1 MKKKIIFPIN
11 SKIYSGLE
19 SVAITIIENLKDKFD
34 FIYVTQD
41 GPIVDVLKEKKINYY
56 IIKKMSI
63 KEIRQCVKELNPDI
77 IHAHDYTAS
86 CICSLAKINLPII
99 SHLHN
104 NSSWI
109 KTLHPYSFLYLYSSK
124 RFNKILT
131 VSDSIEKEYIFSNF
145 IKDKIE
151 NISNPVSRDYILNK
165 VNKNDTKKYDVCF
178 VGRLTKQKNPLKF
191 INIINDVKN
200 VIPNIK
206 AVMIGDGKLKESCK
220 KLIEDLGL
228 KNNIELLGFKK
239 NPYQYMNQ
247 SNIFCL
253 TSEWEGYGLVAFE
266 ALTLGLPCVVSRVG
280 GLVNIVDEECGYLVS
295 TEDEF
300 KNTII
305 DLIYNKEIFY
315 KKSQKSIEKSIEL
328 ENIEVYCDKIEK
340 IYNIERIIENEK
352 EV

>member
-63 KEIRQCVKELNPDI
+63 KEIRQCVKALNPDI

-104 NSSWI
+104 NSPWI
-109 KTLHPYSFLYLYSSK
+109 KTLHPYSFLYLYASK

-151 NISNPVSRDYILNK
+151 NISNPVCRDYILNK

-178 VGRLTKQKNPLKF
+178 VGRLTKPKNPLKF

-206 AVMIGDGKLKESCK
+206 AVMIGDGELKESCK

-280 GLVNIVDEECGYLVS
+280 GVVNIVDEECGYLVS

-300 KNTII
+300 KNAII
-305 DLIYNKEIFY
+305 ALITNKQIYYY
-315 KKSQKSIEKSIEL
+315 KSKNAIQKSIKL
-328 ENIEVYCDKIEK
+328 ENIEYYSE
-340 IYNIERIIENEK
+340 IIETIYEK
-352 EV
+352 V

>member
-63 KEIRQCVKELNPDI
+63 KEIRKCVQELNPDI

-104 NSSWI
+104 NSPWI

-165 VNKNDTKKYDVCF
+165 VDKNDKKKYDVCF
-178 VGRLTKQKNPLKF
+178 VGRLTKAKNPLKF

-206 AVMIGDGKLKESCK
+206 AVMIGDGELKEQCK
-220 KLIEDLGL
+220 KLIEALEL
-228 KNNIELLGFKK
+228 NNNIELLGFKQ
-239 NPYQYMNQ
+239 NPYKYMNQ
-247 SNIFCL
+247 SKIFCL

-266 ALTLGLPCVVSRVG
+266 ALTLGIPCIVSPVG
-280 GLVNIVDEECGYLVS
+280 GLVNIVDDECGYLVDS
-295 TEDEF
+295 KYKF
-300 KNTII
+300 KHSII
-305 DLIYNKEIFY
+305 ELIKNNNVYNK
-315 KKSQKSIEKSIEL
+315 KLQNAVAKSIILDNRDE
-328 ENIEVYCDKIEK
+328 YCEQIEK
-340 IYNIERIIENEK
+340 IYSILF
-352 EV
+352 

>member
-1 MKKKIIFPIN
+1 MRKN
-11 SKIYSGLE
+11 IY
-19 SVAITIIENLKDKFD
+19 
-34 FIYVTQD
+34 
-41 GPIVDVLKEKKINYY
+41 
-56 IIKKMSI
+56 
-63 KEIRQCVKELNPDI
+63 
-77 IHAHDYTAS
+77 
-86 CICSLAKINLPII
+86 
-99 SHLHN
+99 
-104 NSSWI
+104 
-109 KTLHPYSFLYLYSSK
+109 FL
-124 RFNKILT
+124 I
-131 VSDSIEKEYIFSNF
+131 
-145 IKDKIE
+145 
-151 NISNPVSRDYILNK
+151 VSRDYILNK
-165 VNKNDTKKYDVCF
+165 IDKNDTKKYDVCF
-178 VGRLTKQKNPLKF
+178 VGRLTKQKNPVKF
-191 INIINDVKN
+191 INIINDVKEI
-200 VIPNIK
+200 IPNIK
-206 AVMIGDGKLKESCK
+206 VVMIGDGELQASCK
-220 KLIEDLGL
+220 QLIEDLEL
-228 KNNIELLGFKK
+228 TNNIELLGFKK

-266 ALTLGLPCVVSRVG
+266 AMTLGIPCVVSPVG

>member
-41 GPIVDVLKEKKINYY
+41 GPIVDILKEKKINYY

-63 KEIRQCVKELNPDI
+63 KEIRKCVKELNPDI
-77 IHAHDYTAS
+77 VHAHDYTAS

-104 NSSWI
+104 NSPWI

-151 NISNPVSRDYILNK
+151 NIFNPVSRDDILNK
-165 VNKNDTKKYDVCF
+165 VDKNDTKKYDVCF
-178 VGRLTKQKNPLKF
+178 VGRLTKQKNPVKF
-191 INIINDVKN
+191 INIINDVKEI
-200 VIPNIK
+200 IPNIK
-206 AVMIGDGKLKESCK
+206 VVMIGDGELKASCK
-220 KLIEDLGL
+220 KLIEDLEL
-228 KNNIELLGFKK
+228 TNNIELLGFKK

-266 ALTLGLPCVVSRVG
+266 AMTLGIPCVVSPVG

-300 KNTII
+300 KNAII
-305 DLIYNKEIFY
+305 ALITNKQIYYY
-315 KKSQKSIEKSIEL
+315 KSKNAIQKSIKL
-328 ENIEVYCDKIEK
+328 ENIEYYSE
-340 IYNIERIIENEK
+340 IIETIYEK
-352 EV
+352 V